1 MVDTVYRVVA
11 QKDRRMSVEMVRPDG
26 RHRLIPDFKDKAEAD
41 AWIIQTKRLRR
52 AAHPHAPGV
61 RQARREPD

>member
-26 RHRLIPDFKDKAEAD
+26 RQRLIPDFKDKAEAD

-52 AAHPHAPGV
+52 AAHPQGPGV
-61 RQARREPD
+61 RLAKRQPD